1 MLARC
6 SIPLGALLR
15 SKPMIKLTNQPL
27 LSVRTGQYHFIQES
41 FPDLF
46 KFIFMSRIFFI
57 IIVSVEYL
65 IAVTS

>member
-46 KFIFMSRIFFI
+46 EFIFMSRILFF